1 MPPLPFLFNAKGLGN
16 QIKMHAYGKY
26 NKGYSGSILGIFS
39 IWNPSKWCRKSRFSF
54 DLYLLSRIVR
64 DINNNAFNVSIIQ
77 VIHFEDCI
85 TPSPILK
92 TIDILYVLMFM
103 VILFENAELHS
114 WITGFGA
121 CIFWFKE
128 IRIFPIFLLF
138 VERGR
143 QVQPY

>member
-1 MPPLPFLFNAKGLGN
+1 
-16 QIKMHAYGKY
+16 MHAYGKY

-39 IWNPSKWCRKSRFSF
+39 IRNPSKWCRKSRFSF

-64 DINNNAFNVSIIQ
+64 DINNNAFNVTIIQ

-103 VILFENAELHS
+103 VILFENAELHY